1 MNQTETEL
9 PLPNRER
16 ILKAA
21 IELFSQRGY
30 AAVTMREIA
39 AQVNIKAASIYNH
52 YSGKEA
58 LLDEIVERF
67 RVGLHN
73 EVYPRFDSGG
83 SLDIH
88 QFIQNVIASNEQFFA
103 NPEMAQISSII
114 LREQFTNANVRR
126 MLLDELIIGPRNAF
140 IKFFSQLIT
149 DGKMITTDPEFA
161 AREFHAFYIYRFY
174 ENSLS
179 IDGPSPDISKIKQH
193 DDEHIRNFMKCFI
206 PK

>member
-1 MNQTETEL
+1 MNPTETEQ
-9 PLPNRER
+9 PRSNKDK
-16 ILKAA
+16 IIQAA
-21 IELFSQRGY
+21 IELFTQKGY

-39 AQVNIKAASIYNH
+39 AQVSIKAASIYNH

-67 RVGLHN
+67 RAGLHS
-73 EVYPRFDSGG
+73 EIYPRFDSGS

-88 QFIQNVIASNEQFFA
+88 RFIQNVVSSNQQFFA
-103 NPEMAQISSII
+103 SPQMARIGSII
-114 LREQFTNANVRR
+114 LREQFTNAKVRR

-140 IKFFSQLIT
+140 IRYFSQLMAE
-149 DGKMITTDPEFA
+149 GKMVKADPEFA

-179 IDGPSPDISKIKQH
+179 IDGPPPDMSRVQQH
-193 DDEHIRNFMKCFI
+193 DDEHIRYFLKNFL
-206 PK
+206 P